1 MKATSVPP
9 AGTRNPDPAGDA
21 DFLTF
26 PNLPLPIPRYPFPPN
41 PLARRKDH
49 QMTAGTLGSGEQV
62 IAAEHTAE
70 PKLKRTMGLRSVMM
84 FGLAYMTPII
94 VLGTFG
100 VIAELSHGATA
111 MSYTVALVA
120 MLFTAG
126 SYGRMSVLYPE
137 SGSAYTYIGK
147 SINPKLGF
155 LVGWAVLLDYLFLPM
170 VVWLIGAS
178 YLNAEFPGVPI
189 WVWILGFVIVTTALN
204 IFGLNVADKVNFA
217 LMSFQAL
224 VIGIFVVLS
233 LRSVIV
239 GGGVASAFSTQPFLG
254 SGSGV
259 SGIVAGAAIAAYSFL
274 GFDAVTTL
282 SEETKNPRKTMPKA
296 IMLVA
301 AVGGLIFIIV
311 AYTTQLVHPGGTFDN
326 ASSAAFEIAGQI
338 GGNLFTAIF
347 IAGLCF
353 GQFTSGIATQASA
366 SRLLYVMGRDGVL
379 PKKIFGRLSSK
390 FNTPV
395 LSILLVG
402 IVGLIAMFLDVATST
417 SFVNFGA
424 FTAFTLVNVSVIA
437 SYFKVSPETRAK
449 LMPGGWLR
457 NIAFPTLG
465 SLFCAYLLI
474 NLDKQALIL
483 GLSWLAIGIVIL
495 AALTKGFKHNP
506 PEYEAE

>member
-1 MKATSVPP
+1 MKLTATER
-9 AGTRNPDPAGDA
+9 GIG
-21 DFLTF
+21 
-26 PNLPLPIPRYPFPPN
+26 
-41 PLARRKDH
+41 
-49 QMTAGTLGSGEQV
+49 MTAEKVATNDAQAFASERV
-62 IAAEHTAE
+62 SE
-70 PKLKRTMGLRSVMM
+70 PRLKRTMGLRSVIM

-100 VIAELSHGATA
+100 VIAELSKGATA

-126 SYGRMSVLYPE
+126 SYGRMSVLYPQ

-178 YLNAEFPGVPI
+178 YLNAEFPGVPT
-189 WVWILGFVIVTTALN
+189 WVWILGFVIITTALN

-224 VIGIFVVLS
+224 VIAIFVILS
-233 LRSVIV
+233 LRTVIM
-239 GGGVASAFSTQPFLG
+239 GGGAASALSTQPFIG
-254 SGSGV
+254 SGSSV
-259 SGIVAGAAIAAYSFL
+259 SGVFAGAAIAAYSFL

-282 SEETKNPRKTMPKA
+282 SEETKEPRKTMPKA

-301 AVGGLIFIIV
+301 AIGGLIFIIV
-311 AYTTQLVHPGGTFDN
+311 AYTTQLVHPGGVFDN
-326 ASSAAFEIAGQI
+326 TSSAAFEIAGQI

-379 PKKIFGRLSSK
+379 PKKIFGRVSVR
-390 FNTPV
+390 FNTPL

-402 IVGLIAMFLDVATST
+402 AVGLIAMFLDVATST

-424 FTAFTLVNVSVIA
+424 FTAFTLVNVSVIT
-437 SYFKVSPETRAK
+437 SYVKANPDTRK
-449 LMPGGWLR
+449 SLMSGGWLR
-457 NIAFPTLG
+457 NIAFPVLG
-465 SLFCAYLLI
+465 AAFCAYLLI
-474 NLDKQALIL
+474 HLDRQALIL
-483 GLSWLAIGIVIL
+483 GLAWLAIGIVIL
-495 AALTKGFKHNP
+495 AFLTKGFRHNP
-506 PEYEAE
+506 PEYSED

>member
-1 MKATSVPP
+1 MTTKLAVTDAHAVTSERV
-9 AGTRNPDPAGDA
+9 
-21 DFLTF
+21 
-26 PNLPLPIPRYPFPPN
+26 
-41 PLARRKDH
+41 
-49 QMTAGTLGSGEQV
+49 
-62 IAAEHTAE
+62 AE
-70 PKLKRTMGLRSVMM
+70 PKLKRTMGLRSVMI

-126 SYGRMSVLYPE
+126 SYGRMSVMYPQ

-189 WVWILGFVIVTTALN
+189 WIWILGFVIITTALN
-204 IFGLNVADKVNFA
+204 VFGLNVADKVNFA

-233 LRSVIV
+233 LHTVIS
-239 GGGVASAFSTQPFLG
+239 GGGVASTFSAQPFIG
-254 SGSGV
+254 SGAGV

-282 SEETKNPRKTMPKA
+282 SEETKDPRRTMPKA

-311 AYTTQLVHPGGTFDN
+311 AYTTQLVHPGGVFDN
-326 ASSAAFEIAGQI
+326 SSSAAFEIAGKI

-353 GQFTSGIATQASA
+353 GQFTSGIAAQASA

-379 PKKIFGRLSSK
+379 PKRVFGRLSAK
-390 FNTPV
+390 FNTPL

-437 SYFKVSPETRAK
+437 SYFKASPETRST
-449 LMPGGWLR
+449 LMRGGILR
-457 NIAFPTLG
+457 NVICPILG
-465 SLFCAYLLI
+465 ALFCAYLLI

-495 AALTKGFKHNP
+495 AALTKGFKRNP
-506 PEYEAE
+506 PEYKAD